1 MGPSQFY
8 EQLRTENC
16 FYFSVTINI
25 KQNSAVNNFQLFEIL
40 SPMSGFRT
48 MINFISLHQTFSGHV
63 LLKYISVGHIHKLE
77 LCVTVLGQGSPLV
90 KQHSK

>member
-1 MGPSQFY
+1 MEPSHFY

-48 MINFISLHQTFSGHV
+48 MINFISLHQTFSGHA

-90 KQHSK
+90 KEHSK